1 MEIKKMDAGS
11 PPDGTLR
18 DVVQVLDR
26 GGVACLPCNGSYRLF
41 ADVTDED
48 AVMRLCQSKR
58 RVQKTPSL
66 VFIDDISNLYKVV
79 DDVDSVASTL
89 AKEFWPAPL
98 TIRFEPN
105 SDLPRNVVRELT
117 KATGKLGVR
126 VPASDLA
133 RSVVES
139 FGTPVYVSSA
149 NRGQKTGETSA
160 AQVRHNFRGR
170 IDFFLD
176 AGDLNQ
182 SASSTVIDVDKDDIE
197 VVRSGAVEDDEIL
210 EVAAAARG

>member
-1 MEIKKMDAGS
+1 MEIMKMDAGS
-11 PPDGTLR
+11 HPDGTVR
-18 DVVQVLDR
+18 NAVQVLER

-41 ADVTDED
+41 ADVTDES
-48 AVMRLCQSKR
+48 AVMRLLQSKR

-79 DDVDSVASTL
+79 DDVEPVASAL

-98 TIRFEPN
+98 TIRFDPN
-105 SDLPRNVVRELT
+105 SDLPRDVVRELT

-126 VPASDLA
+126 VPGNQLA
-133 RSVVES
+133 RTVVES
-139 FGTPVYVSSA
+139 FGSPVYVSSA

-160 AQVRHNFRGR
+160 AQVRHNFMGR

-176 AGDLNQ
+176 AGDLNE
-182 SASSTVIDVDKDDIE
+182 SASSTVIDVDKNDIE
-197 VVRSGAVEDDEIL
+197 VVRSGAIAGDKIE
-210 EVAAAARG
+210 EVAAAARS